1 MRLQVRLVLPVRG
14 GETSH
19 TVGVLE
25 RLGLAS
31 PLDNTAV
38 HTGVQFIRPGLL
50 CSLPR
55 S

>member
-1 MRLQVRLVLPVRG
+1 VRLVLPVRG
-14 GETSH
+14 GQTSR

-31 PLDNTAV
+31 SLDNTAV
-38 HTGVQFIRPGLL
+38 HTCVQFIRSELL